1 MGWIPQP
8 KDNDWLNGYK
18 NKTPIYA
25 VYKTPPQKKRHIQT
39 ESEGLGK
46 YISHKWRLRKKKA
59 EVAMLISD
67 KIDVKIMAMKRDKE
81 GHYIMIKRWIQEEDI
96 TIVNIYMRPT

>member
-1 MGWIPQP
+1 MLQP
-8 KDNDWLNGYK
+8 KDKASLMDT
-18 NKTPIYA
+18 KTRPPIYA

-81 GHYIMIKRWIQEEDI
+81 GHYIMIKR
-96 TIVNIYMRPT
+96 